1 VTTAL
6 RGLQVLEALA
16 GMRQPAPLRAVATRV
31 GLSESQAFRILQEL
45 ERAGY
50 LDHLGRTGYR
60 LASRSIALATLIGP
74 RPALL
79 RAIYPVI
86 TRLAH
91 NTGESVV
98 LHLRSGAARVLV
110 LGVAPPTG
118 PMSAAPAGT
127 TAASGVSASTNPRTS
142 AASGPVF
149 DPGGALG
156 ERSPLVAG
164 ASGRIILAFLP
175 ETELAAMDLDGIT
188 AEQLRAI
195 RDRGH
200 EVSHGENHPGISGVS
215 APLLAYSACEQPT
228 VLGSITVAGPS
239 ARFGPGELTRVLA
252 PLLGA
257 CRDLAPRLAS
267 ILGPDPGAVVEAL
280 DL

>member
-1 VTTAL
+1 MSTAL
-6 RGLQVLEALA
+6 RGLEVLEALA
-16 GMRQPAPLRAVATRV
+16 GMRQPAPLRAVAERV

-50 LDHLGRTGYR
+50 LEHLGRSGYR
-60 LASRSIALATLIGP
+60 LASRSVALATLIGP

-79 RAIYPVI
+79 RAVYPVI

-91 NTGESVV
+91 NTGEAVV

-110 LGVAPPTG
+110 LGVPAPTG
-118 PMSAAPAGT
+118 PTLDPAG
-127 TAASGVSASTNPRTS
+127 VP
-142 AASGPVF
+142 
-149 DPGGALG
+149 G

-175 ETELAAMDLDGIT
+175 AAELAAMDLAGIT
-188 AEQLRAI
+188 PDQLQAI

-200 EVSHGENHPGISGVS
+200 EISHGENHPGISGVS
-215 APLLAYSACEQPT
+215 VPLLAYSGNEQPT
-228 VLGSITVAGPS
+228 VLGSITVAGPTS
-239 ARFGPGELTRVLA
+239 RFELSRVLT

-267 ILGPDPGAVVEAL
+267 ILGPDPGAVVQAL